1 MSEPSGL
8 QIIYRSPDELL
19 PDPRNPRKHDKRQL
33 KQLAKSIKA
42 FSFAVPI
49 LIGPDDRVVA
59 GHGRLEA
66 AKLLKISSVPTI
78 SLSHLSDR
86 QLQAYMVTD
95 NRLTDLSSWDRPKLA
110 EILLELAQADLSFDL
125 DAVGFSVAEID
136 LLVAEEAT
144 SEEESLPEPPLEGEP
159 ISRPG
164 DIWALEDHRVL
175 NGDSLR
181 AESFTAL
188 MGGDQADLVFTDPPY
203 NVPINGHVSGMGK
216 TRHREFVQ
224 GVGELSERWFIEFL
238 EVALGNA
245 ARSSRDGALQTVAM
259 DWRHYPELL
268 AAARI
273 IYDEQINLCVWA
285 KTNAGMG
292 SLYRS
297 QHELFGVWR
306 KGKAG
311 HRNNVELGRFGR
323 SRSNVWTFPGAN
335 SFGMGSDE
343 GRLLAL
349 HPTVKPVALIAETIL
364 DSTKRGD
371 IVLDPF
377 LGSGSTVIAADK
389 VGRRCRGIELDPLY
403 VDTIVRRWQRW
414 TGGRA
419 RRLADGAM
427 FDELAAAG
435 GVDG

>member
-1 MSEPSGL
+1 MSELSGL
-8 QIIYRSPDELL
+8 QIVYRSPEELL
-19 PDPRNPRKHDKRQL
+19 PDPRNPRRHDKRQL

-42 FSFAVPI
+42 FGFAAPI
-49 LIGPDDRVVA
+49 LTGLDDRVVA

-66 AKLLKISSVPTI
+66 AKLLKIPSVPTI
-78 SLSHLSDR
+78 SLSHLSDQ

-95 NRLTDLSSWDRPKLA
+95 NRLTDLSSWDRPKLT

-136 LLVAEEAT
+136 LLVADEGTDEED
-144 SEEESLPEPPLEGEP
+144 SLPEPPIEQEA

-164 DIWALEDHRVL
+164 DIWILEDHRVL
-175 NGDSLR
+175 CGDALL
-181 AESFTAL
+181 AESFTSL

-216 TRHREFVQ
+216 TRHREFAQ
-224 GVGELSERWFIEFL
+224 GVGELSEDGFIAFL
-238 EVALGNA
+238 EAALGNA
-245 ARSSRDGALQTVAM
+245 VRCSRDGALQTVAM

-268 AAARI
+268 AAART
-273 IYDEQINLCVWA
+273 IYDEQINLCVWS

-306 KGKAG
+306 KGKAR

-335 SFGMGSDE
+335 SFGMASDE

-349 HPTVKPVALIAETIL
+349 HPTVKPVALIAEAIL
-364 DSTKRGD
+364 DSTRRGD

-377 LGSGSTVIAADK
+377 LGSGSTLIAADK

-403 VDTIVRRWQRW
+403 VDTIIQRWQRW
-414 TGGRA
+414 SGAGA
-419 RRLADGAM
+419 RRQADGAL
-427 FDELAAAG
+427 FDDLATAG
-435 GVDG
+435 GVDA